1 MSSSIAP
8 ETEPQEADR
17 PTADIIPFPVRVQ
30 PEEIRP
36 EDRLTRALAS
46 LNAAMEEQRVAVAAW
61 RDALG
66 ELKATTTGLS
76 DSLQRYRS
84 SLSTLSGSV
93 SSLHDK
99 ARSLEQWADA
109 ATGD

>member
-8 ETEPQEADR
+8 ESEPLDANR
-17 PTADIIPFPVRVQ
+17 PTADIIPFPVRAQ
-30 PEEIRP
+30 AAEIRP

-61 RDALG
+61 REALG
-66 ELKATTTGLS
+66 ALKTTTTGLS

-84 SLSTLSGSV
+84 NLDTLSGSV